1 MTHVIFDE
9 QLMDGYSAQTHVTKV
24 LHSGHSAFQAI
35 DIYETVPFGKC
46 LVLDGHMQS
55 ATSDEFIYHET
66 LVHTAFLMHPNPKR
80 VFIGG
85 GGEVRHS
92 SRSLCRSLGPVLTV
106 HCVPGRD
113 SARSAASQ
121 VGREMR

>member
-1 MTHVIFDE
+1 VFLLFDAVTHVIFDE

-85 GGEVRHS
+85 GGEVRLS
-92 SRSLCRSLGPVLTV
+92 ALALSLSVRVY
-106 HCVPGRD
+106 
-113 SARSAASQ
+113 
-121 VGREMR
+121 